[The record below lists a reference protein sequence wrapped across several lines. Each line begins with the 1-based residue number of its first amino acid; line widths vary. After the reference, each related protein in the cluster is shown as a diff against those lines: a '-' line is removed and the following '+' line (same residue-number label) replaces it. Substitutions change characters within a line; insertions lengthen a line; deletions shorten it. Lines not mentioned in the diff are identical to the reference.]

1 MARGIRGRLF
11 YGFVAVLVMSAAI
24 TGTVMGARL
33 RPKLMADM
41 LDRHLAAA
49 ALIGRLVASQLESPG
64 PLPPGLQEVLRQQP
78 GRVTILAPDG
88 RVVFDTGQD
97 PRTLV
102 SQRDAPE
109 VRQALMA
116 GTGHDLR
123 YDPVARAR
131 LLHVAVRLADPPAVW
146 GVVRVAAPL
155 SPWAR
160 VVHSL
165 TLSIIA
171 SWAVAVLAA
180 AFVSHRIA
188 GGMVQSLAEMANTAR
203 QIASGHLKSRIR
215 GETVGELAVLSS
227 AINHMAA
234 ALEVHIHETT
244 AGKRRLEAVLDAMA
258 SGVLFMDA
266 SGRVVLANPAA
277 TRMLGLLTRTVA
289 GRSHLEVIRD
299 LEVIT
304 LVDQAMASGETV
316 RRELRLPLPR
326 PRHVDFTVIP
336 LRGDPGAGY
345 LVLMHDTT
353 ELRRLEQLRSE
364 FVANISHELKTP
376 VTSVQGFAETLL
388 TVDAPAHEVRE
399 FAGIIHQEATRLAR
413 LIEGLL
419 NLSRL
424 DSGAWRP
431 ALEPLDLAALGGQV
445 CQRLAPQA
453 AAAGVT
459 LVPPSSGPVQVA
471 ADPQQMDQAVGNLVD
486 NAIKYA
492 ESGGRVEVSAG
503 SGEGYGWIEVADD
516 GPGIPAADLP
526 RIFERFYRVD
536 RSRSPR
542 RPGTGLGLAI
552 VKHIAQAHGGR
563 VTVESRPGRT
573 VFCLSIPIDPP
584 PPP

>member
-1 MARGIRGRLF
+1 M
-11 YGFVAVLVMSAAI
+11 
-24 TGTVMGARL
+24 
-33 RPKLMADM
+33 
-41 LDRHLAAA
+41 
-49 ALIGRLVASQLESPG
+49 
-64 PLPPGLQEVLRQQP
+64 
-78 GRVTILAPDG
+78 
-88 RVVFDTGQD
+88 
-97 PRTLV
+97 
-102 SQRDAPE
+102 
-109 VRQALMA
+109 
-116 GTGHDLR
+116 
-123 YDPVARAR
+123 
-131 LLHVAVRLADPPAVW
+131 
-146 GVVRVAAPL
+146 
-155 SPWAR
+155 
-160 VVHSL
+160 HSL
-165 TLSIIA
+165 TLAIVW
-171 SWAVAVLAA
+171 SWAATILVAAL
-180 AFVSHRIA
+180 VSHRIA
-188 GGMVQSLAEMANTAR
+188 RGIARPVEEMTSTAL

-215 GETVGELAVLSS
+215 GETVAELAGLSS

-234 ALEVHIHETT
+234 ALEVYIHENTG
-244 AGKRRLEAVLDAMA
+244 GKRRLEAVVDAMV
-258 SGVLFMDA
+258 SGVLLMDA

-277 TRMLGLLTRTVA
+277 TRMLGLLSRTLT

-304 LVDQAMASGETV
+304 LVDQAMASGEAV

-326 PRHVDFTVIP
+326 PRHVDFTIIP

-413 LIEGLL
+413 LIDGLL
-419 NLSRL
+419 DLSRL

-431 ALEPLDLAALGGQV
+431 ALELLDLAAQAGQV
-445 CQRLAPQA
+445 CQRLSPQA
-453 AAAGVT
+453 TAAGVT
-459 LVPPSSGPVQVA
+459 LIPPSSDPVQVT

-492 ESGGRVEVSAG
+492 EAGGRVEVSAG
-503 SGEGYGWIEVADD
+503 TGDNYGWVEVADD

-573 VFCLSIPIDPP
+573 VFRLSIPVHPSPP
-584 PPP
+584 S

>member
-1 MARGIRGRLF
+1 MPRGIRGRVF
-11 YGFVAVLVMSAAI
+11 YGFSALLVMSAAI
-24 TGTVMGARL
+24 TGTVMGVRL
-33 RPKLMADM
+33 RQHLMADM
-41 LDRHLAAA
+41 LERHLAEAS
-49 ALIGRLVASQLESPG
+49 LIGRLVAGQLEAPG
-64 PLPPGLQEVLRQQP
+64 AMPPELQEVVRQQR

-88 RVVFDTGQD
+88 RVLFDSEQD
-97 PRTLV
+97 PGTLV
-102 SQRDAPE
+102 SQGDAPE
-109 VRQALMA
+109 VRQALMT
-116 GTGHDLR
+116 GTGHDFR
-123 YDPVARAR
+123 YDPVTRAQ
-131 LLHVAVRLADPPAVW
+131 LLHVAVRVADPPTVW
-146 GVVRVAAPL
+146 GVVRVAVPL
-155 SPWAR
+155 SLWAR
-160 VVHSL
+160 VVHGL
-165 TLSIIA
+165 TLTIMTSL
-171 SWAVAVLAA
+171 AVTVLAA
-180 AFVSHRIA
+180 AFVSYWITRDMA
-188 GGMVQSLAEMANTAR
+188 RSLAEMTNTTR
-203 QIASGHLKSRIR
+203 EIASGQLGSRVR
-215 GETVGELAVLSS
+215 RETVSELVVLSS
-227 AINHMAA
+227 AINHMAT
-234 ALEVHIHETT
+234 ALELYIHETT
-244 AGKRRLEAVLDAMA
+244 AGKRRLEAVLDAMV

-277 TRMLGLLTRTVA
+277 TRMLGLLTRVVT

-388 TVDAPAHEVRE
+388 TVDVTAHEVRE

-413 LIEGLL
+413 LIDGLL
-419 NLSRL
+419 DLSRL
-424 DSGAWRP
+424 DSGTWRP
-431 ALEPLDLAALGGQV
+431 TLGLLDLAALGAQV

-453 AAAGVT
+453 AAAGVV
-459 LVPPSSGPVQVA
+459 LIPPGPDPVQVA
-471 ADPQQMDQAVGNLVD
+471 ADPQQMDQALGNLVD
-486 NAIKYA
+486 NAIKYTEA
-492 ESGGRVEVSAG
+492 GGRVEVSAG
-503 SGEGYGWIEVADD
+503 TDQSYAWVEVADD

-552 VKHIAQAHGGR
+552 VKHIVHAHDGR
-563 VTVESRPGRT
+563 VTVESRPGHT
-573 VFCLSIPIDPP
+573 VFRMHIPLRPP
-584 PPP
+584 SPS

>member
-1 MARGIRGRLF
+1 
-11 YGFVAVLVMSAAI
+11 
-24 TGTVMGARL
+24 
-33 RPKLMADM
+33 
-41 LDRHLAAA
+41 
-49 ALIGRLVASQLESPG
+49 
-64 PLPPGLQEVLRQQP
+64 
-78 GRVTILAPDG
+78 
-88 RVVFDTGQD
+88 
-97 PRTLV
+97 
-102 SQRDAPE
+102 
-109 VRQALMA
+109 
-116 GTGHDLR
+116 
-123 YDPVARAR
+123 
-131 LLHVAVRLADPPAVW
+131 
-146 GVVRVAAPL
+146 
-155 SPWAR
+155 
-160 VVHSL
+160 
-165 TLSIIA
+165 
-171 SWAVAVLAA
+171 
-180 AFVSHRIA
+180 
-188 GGMVQSLAEMANTAR
+188 
-203 QIASGHLKSRIR
+203 
-215 GETVGELAVLSS
+215 
-227 AINHMAA
+227 
-234 ALEVHIHETT
+234 
-244 AGKRRLEAVLDAMA
+244 
-258 SGVLFMDA
+258 
-266 SGRVVLANPAA
+266 
-277 TRMLGLLTRTVA
+277 MLGLLTRTVA